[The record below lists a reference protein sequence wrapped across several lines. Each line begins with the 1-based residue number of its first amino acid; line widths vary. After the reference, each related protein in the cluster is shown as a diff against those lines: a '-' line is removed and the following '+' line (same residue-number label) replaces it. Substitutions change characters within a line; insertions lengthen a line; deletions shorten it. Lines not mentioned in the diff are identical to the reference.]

1 MKTSLKTI
9 LINPFEIIAGT
20 KALLIGLGLIL
31 LTGVLGYFSNICF
44 DGIIDMHFADNKL
57 TFLYH
62 LTEGIINWV
71 LASIIL
77 FLAGAIFSKTRYRLI
92 DVFGTIA
99 LSRWP
104 LSLLS
109 FFSLFV
115 AHQKV
120 NNYILWKVTGK
131 EPEVFVAIG
140 ELIAFGFLVFLIILV
155 LIWMIK
161 LMYNAYS
168 ISFNLKGQKA
178 IFSFIGALF
187 IAEIVSKFL
196 ISKFLMLLGLI

>member
-92 DVFGTIA
+92 DIFGTIA

-178 IFSFIGALF
+178 IFSFIVALF

>member
-9 LINPFEIIAGT
+9 LFNPFEIIAGT

-44 DGIIDMHFADNKL
+44 DGIIDMHFADTKI

-77 FLAGAIFSKTRYRLI
+77 FLVGAIFSKTRYRLI
-92 DVFGTIA
+92 DIFGTVA

-131 EPEVFVAIG
+131 EPEVFVSMG
-140 ELIAFGFLVFLIILV
+140 ELIVFGLFLFLVILV

-187 IAEIVSKFL
+187 IGDIV
-196 ISKFLMLLGLI
+196 